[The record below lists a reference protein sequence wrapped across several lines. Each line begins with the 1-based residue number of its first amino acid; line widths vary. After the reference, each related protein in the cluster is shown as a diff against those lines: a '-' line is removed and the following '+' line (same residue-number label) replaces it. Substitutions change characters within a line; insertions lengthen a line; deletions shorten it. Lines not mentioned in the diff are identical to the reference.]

1 MENLIFVLHGF
12 ILKDFSN
19 QITKLKLI
27 IPIVCLKKP

>member
-27 IPIVCLKKP
+27 IKRAAMQTP